1 MILTDGRIDY
11 LDMSLWDVAKEPME
25 AEFQGRSLMSHFTA
39 LDRGQVRLGV
49 AGKVTSPAVAR
60 EMLAHDADFVLIG
73 RAAILHHDF
82 PELSRDPAFEP
93 IALPVSR
100 QHLVNEGLGPAFV
113 DYMATWKGF
122 IQEPVDA

>member
-60 EMLAHDADFVLIG
+60 EMLAQG
-73 RAAILHHDF
+73 AAPRSCTTISPSCPGIRRLNPLHC
-82 PELSRDPAFEP
+82 RCR
-93 IALPVSR
+93 VSI
-100 QHLVNEGLGPAFV
+100 
-113 DYMATWKGF
+113 W
-122 IQEPVDA
+122 

>member
-1 MILTDGRIDY
+1 MADDPFLNFGEQQESYELLEQYRED
-11 LDMSLWDVAKEPME
+11 LAK
-25 AEFQGRSLMSHFTA
+25 
-39 LDRGQVRLGV
+39 D
-49 AGKVTSPAVAR
+49 AR
-60 EMLAHDADFVLIG
+60 EMLAQGADFVLIG